1 MFTLYQ
7 VVPQDVERVLCLCV
21 PVGQNF
27 EPIETPFGL
36 WTSVGPGNYVLDG
49 VWTISIGELATLGL
63 LPIEMY

>member
-7 VVPQDVERVLCLCV
+7 VVPQDVECSVCVCLL
-21 PVGQNF
+21 GKTLNQLRRHL
-27 EPIETPFGL
+27 G
-36 WTSVGPGNYVLDG
+36 SVGPGNYVLDG